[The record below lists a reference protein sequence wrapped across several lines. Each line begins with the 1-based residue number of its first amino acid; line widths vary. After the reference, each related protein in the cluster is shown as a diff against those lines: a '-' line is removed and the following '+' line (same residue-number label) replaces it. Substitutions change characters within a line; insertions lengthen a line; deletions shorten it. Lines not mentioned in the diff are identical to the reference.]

1 MKAAKRIVF
10 SIILGCLCWDIGMWV
25 SRRVAIDMGEV
36 YLAWVTV
43 FNIVMSL
50 AIGLVYW
57 IFLVLGDWHE
67 EKNEK
72 V

>member
-1 MKAAKRIVF
+1 
-10 SIILGCLCWDIGMWV
+10 MWV